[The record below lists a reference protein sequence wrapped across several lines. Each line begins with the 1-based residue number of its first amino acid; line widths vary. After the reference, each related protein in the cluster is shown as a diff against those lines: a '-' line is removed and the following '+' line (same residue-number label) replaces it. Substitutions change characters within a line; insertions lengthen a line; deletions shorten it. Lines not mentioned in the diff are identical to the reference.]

1 MSSDAGLPSNRKVAL
16 LPAGGG
22 GSRFGSDLP
31 KQYADLLG
39 VPMIR
44 RTIDRLATALDL
56 DAIYVAI
63 AADDLRFDAC
73 VGLVESAN
81 GAHSDP
87 SVADDRSVESEAR
100 AGCGESTSRV
110 RVLRCGGP
118 TRAATVAN
126 ALAIIASE
134 IDADDWV
141 LVHDAARPC
150 VPVEVLRRLVTELE
164 SDATGGLL
172 AIPAADTLKRSDG
185 ATPLRVLRTEDRS
198 SVWYAQTPQMFR
210 CGLLRAA
217 LSTGE
222 ALAAT
227 DEAQAI
233 EALASRGDCAWPRL
247 VTGSAQNI
255 KVTYPDDLKLA
266 AAILGIQGPNA

>member
-1 MSSDAGLPSNRKVAL
+1 MGVIGSRTRKVAL
-16 LPAGGG
+16 IPAGGG
-22 GSRFGSDLP
+22 GSRFGSELP
-31 KQYADLLG
+31 KQYADLG
-39 VPMIR
+39 GAPMIR

-56 DAIYVAI
+56 DAIHVAI
-63 AADDLRFDAC
+63 AADDESFDAC
-73 VGLVESAN
+73 VG
-81 GAHSDP
+81 
-87 SVADDRSVESEAR
+87 SVDSEAL
-100 AGCGESTSRV
+100 AGASNSGARL

-126 ALAIIASE
+126 ALAIIATE

-150 VPVEVLRRLVTELE
+150 VPVAALRRLVNELE
-164 SDATGGLL
+164 GDATGGLL

-185 ATPLRVLRTEDRS
+185 ATPPRALRTEDRS

-210 CGLLRAA
+210 CGLLR
-217 LSTGE
+217 S
-222 ALAAT
+222 ALATNDALMAT

-233 EALASRGDCAWPRL
+233 EALAARGECGWPRL
-247 VTGSAQNI
+247 IAGSAQNI

-266 AAILGIQGPNA
+266 AAILAIQGLDA